1 MLKHERKKFIL
12 KKLTHEQKVLIPE
25 LCLELEVSDDTI
37 RRDLKELSEMGLLEK
52 VHGGALPKSPI
63 PYEYGNREGYEIGH
77 KKEIANKA
85 KDLIKP
91 DQTILLDGG
100 TTNLELIK
108 VLPEDLEITVFTNSF
123 PLVNELMAHPGIT
136 TYFLG
141 GLIDSN
147 ARVCLG
153 LEVIE
158 ALQDIRADLCILGIC
173 SIDYE
178 AGVTMRS
185 KMECAVKKAFMN
197 SANEVL
203 ALPTTDKIGT
213 AETYRL
219 CPIDDIDYLITD
231 SLFQEKDKRKY
242 KKKGIQIL

>member
-12 KKLTHEQKVLIPE
+12 KKLTRDQKVLIPE
-25 LCLELEVSDDTI
+25 LCLDLAVSDDTI

-63 PYEYGNREGYEIGH
+63 PMAYGNREGYEIAH
-77 KKEIANKA
+77 KIEIANKA
-85 KDLIKP
+85 KTLIKP
-91 DQTILLDGG
+91 GQTILLDGG

-108 VLPEDLEITVFTNSF
+108 VLPHDLEITVFTNSF
-123 PLVNELMAHPGIT
+123 PLVNELMAHPGID

-141 GLIDSN
+141 GLIDRD

-173 SIDYE
+173 SIDHE

-185 KMECAVKKAFMN
+185 KMECAVKKAFMQ
-197 SANEVL
+197 SAVEVL

-219 CPIDDIDYLITD
+219 CDIDQIDYLITD
-231 SLFQEKDKRKY
+231 SLFGERDKLKY
-242 KKKGIQIL
+242 SKRGIKIL